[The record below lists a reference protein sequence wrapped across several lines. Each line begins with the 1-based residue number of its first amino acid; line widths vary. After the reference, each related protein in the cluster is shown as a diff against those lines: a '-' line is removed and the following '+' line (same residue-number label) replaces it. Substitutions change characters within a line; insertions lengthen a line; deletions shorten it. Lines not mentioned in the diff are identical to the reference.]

1 MSECDICAD
10 RELGS
15 CGGAPEKSPLK
26 PFVPLSIQRSER
38 QGDCWP
44 RFGGAAKGS
53 NRRNVYFFFKLEV
66 FSFYL
71 RIVSLV
77 QHASRGM
84 LYPTSWPML
93 TSISSATLKAR
104 SIACCA

>member
-1 MSECDICAD
+1 MSKRDICAD

-26 PFVPLSIQRSER
+26 PFVPLSIQRSQR

-44 RFGGAAKGS
+44 HFGGAAKGS
-53 NRRNVYFFFKLEV
+53 NRRNSYSWKLEA

-77 QHASRGM
+77 QHASRG
-84 LYPTSWPML
+84 
-93 TSISSATLKAR
+93 TL
-104 SIACCA
+104 

>member
-10 RELGS
+10 REPGS
-15 CGGAPEKSPLK
+15 CGGAPEKSPSS
-26 PFVPLSIQRSER
+26 PLFLFLFKEGEGRAIVARANGSDRRDPYFWNLEAFSI
-38 QGDCWP
+38 
-44 RFGGAAKGS
+44 
-53 NRRNVYFFFKLEV
+53 
-66 FSFYL
+66 YL

-77 QHASRGM
+77 QHVSRGM